1 MLSTFAEFAFFSA
14 IGAWLGILTITIVR
28 CFKEDF

>member
-1 MLSTFAEFAFFSA
+1 MFSFFTDIAFFSA
-14 IGAWLGILTITIVR
+14 IGIWLGILTITIVR